1 MRNLKKFTEYVE
13 EGVVKKQF
21 PDKSRAENLA
31 EESKRKFNSLNR
43 IKSKVGI
50 DDENANDIIE
60 NCYDIIIGLIRAKML
75 LRGFSSLGAG
85 AHEAEVAFLKEL
97 KMNEKDVQFINQLRY
112 FRNGILYYGKRF
124 DKDYAEKVFNFLRRI
139 FILLTNN

>member
-60 NCYDIIIGLIRAKML
+60 NCYDTIIGLIRAKML